1 MLSNTTAK
9 RVYWLIFKKGDHWYC
24 SALKRGYGHVYV
36 VTNNGKQWMQLDP
49 LNNHLSLYIYDCSI
63 DANLPHIL
71 ANRGFK
77 VIKVVLNEL
86 DTKRSI
92 LRPFLLLTC
101 VEIVKYIV
109 GLRLWCWTPY
119 GLYKKLIKFMKKPYK
134 GLGIDSVSIV
144 Y

>member
-9 RVYWLIFKKGDHWYC
+9 RTYWLVFRKGEHWYTRL
-24 SALKRGYGHVYV
+24 LKRGYGHVYV
-36 VTNNGKQWMQLDP
+36 VTNDGNQWMQLDP
-49 LNNHLSLYIYDCSI
+49 VSTNLSPYIYDIPVDS
-63 DANLPHIL
+63 NLPKYL

-86 DTKRSI
+86 DSKRSI

-101 VEIVKYIV
+101 VEVVKYII
-109 GLRLWCWTPY
+109 GLRAWCLTPY
-119 GLYKKLIKFMKKPYK
+119 GLYKKLTKFIKKPYK
-134 GLGIDSVSIV
+134 GFGIDSISII